1 MRIETRTITSQS
13 ELSALYTELNNASL
27 FWKQGTA
34 LEIEFASGT
43 YTLTQPLYISGFPKV
58 TIRGTR
64 TSLQS
69 SDGNVEQVTTIQ
81 VTKNFIFT
89 QDDSTHDMFS
99 YLRNRPNVTLRLA
112 RNQYAP

>member
-13 ELSALYTELNNASL
+13 QLSALYTELNNASL

-58 TIRGTR
+58 TIR

-69 SDGNVEQVTTIQ
+69 TGGNVEQVTTIQ